1 MCLICWKYGVFHP
14 KAGDLEAA
22 GGFHRNWGG
31 FLTSTLH
38 CLLSF
43 PTGIVLRLQELG
55 ACPTAPS
62 TLPKSPSFIL
72 VVVWGEDGGDHPVCR

>member
-1 MCLICWKYGVFHP
+1 M
-14 KAGDLEAA
+14 

-43 PTGIVLRLQELG
+43 PTGMGLRLQELG
-55 ACPTAPS
+55 VCPTVLS

-72 VVVWGEDGGDHPVCR
+72 VVVWGEDRGDHTVCR